1 MDYYFLVQ
9 YEHSKPWN
17 VAASETS
24 LLFPATMTLLIF
36 LSSCSL
42 KLGKNFLG
50 GVTGKRTEATGGGG
64 GGGSLGRWTPL
75 TPHPLFPDLGVGS
88 SLLNPFMAEREV
100 LLLRL
105 LRRMVSLNMAEPST
119 ASKILF
125 GSSDVA
131 NSLTW
136 YFRVK
141 SEIRKQY

>member
-1 MDYYFLVQ
+1 
-9 YEHSKPWN
+9 
-17 VAASETS
+17 
-24 LLFPATMTLLIF
+24 MTLLIF

-75 TPHPLFPDLGVGS
+75 TPLTPLFPDLGVGS
-88 SLLNPFMAEREV
+88 SLLNPFMAESEV

-105 LRRMVSLNMAEPST
+105 LRRMVSLNMVEPST
-119 ASKILF
+119 ASKTLL

-131 NSLTW
+131 NSLT
-136 YFRVK
+136 
-141 SEIRKQY
+141 